1 MIRKVFQAPPNDTT
15 SVSPTFD
22 KSQSSSTALVVVVV
36 VEAPKKKKDQPHS
49 ASVQSPPRV
58 LAEMMEQLFSP
69 FPDTLKDSRCE

>member
-1 MIRKVFQAPPNDTT
+1 VIRKVFQAPPNDTT

-36 VEAPKKKKDQPHS
+36 EAPKKKKDQPHS
-49 ASVQSPPRV
+49 ASVKSPPRV

-69 FPDTLKDSRCE
+69 FPDTFRDSRCE